1 MPFGTAIVFYD
12 KLKAR
17 ELMAIAVGSRQKF
30 DHAHKCDHLLCLAAD
45 PHAQLRFD
53 GLSAIRSGVQNLTD
67 TPTSH
72 IYTRSRMGCEVC
84 WRVTSLSGDVVC
96 TIDDDEA
103 DVEVRAA
110 FSDGTVV
117 RTRRASN
124 IETGRIVA
132 ALWLDAIQGEFAIR

>member
-1 MPFGTAIVFYD
+1 MD
-12 KLKAR
+12 
-17 ELMAIAVGSRQKF
+17 S
-30 DHAHKCDHLLCLAAD
+30 
-45 PHAQLRFD
+45 
-53 GLSAIRSGVQNLTD
+53 
-67 TPTSH
+67 
-72 IYTRSRMGCEVC
+72 EVC

-96 TIDDDEA
+96 TIHDDDEA

-132 ALWLDAIQGEFAIR
+132 SLWLDAIRGEFAIR

>member
-1 MPFGTAIVFYD
+1 
-12 KLKAR
+12 
-17 ELMAIAVGSRQKF
+17 
-30 DHAHKCDHLLCLAAD
+30 
-45 PHAQLRFD
+45 
-53 GLSAIRSGVQNLTD
+53 
-67 TPTSH
+67 
-72 IYTRSRMGCEVC
+72 MGCEVC

-96 TIDDDEA
+96 TIYDDDEA